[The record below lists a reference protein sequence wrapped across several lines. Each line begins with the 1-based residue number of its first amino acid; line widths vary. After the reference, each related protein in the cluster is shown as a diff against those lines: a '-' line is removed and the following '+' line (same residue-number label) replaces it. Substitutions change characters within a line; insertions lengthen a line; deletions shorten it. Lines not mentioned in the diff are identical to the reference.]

1 MKFNLM
7 KESIIWLLVVIPV
20 AYMLVIWHEL
30 PEIVPVHWDWK
41 GEVDRWGQG
50 EDLLRV
56 SFLLPLITYLSILFM
71 PKRAVEK
78 MGKKYFQLK
87 LVLVF
92 LMSVIAVL
100 ILHSAKSQALNT
112 PNSIFILIGLV
123 FVVLGNYSQVIRKNY
138 FIGIR
143 LPWTLKSEVV
153 WRKTH
158 QIGGQMLILGGFGV
172 IGLAFFVKDTKLI
185 DALIFQFIGV
195 LTITS
200 VVYSYVLS
208 KQYK

>member
-7 KESIIWLLVVIPV
+7 KESVIWLLIVVPV
-20 AYMLVIWHEL
+20 AYMAIIWREL
-30 PEIVPVHWDWK
+30 PETVPVHWNWK
-41 GEVDRWGQG
+41 GEADRWGQG
-50 EDLLRV
+50 EELFTI
-56 SFLLPLITYLSILFM
+56 SFFLPLITYLSMLFM
-71 PKRAVEK
+71 PKAAAEK
-78 MGKKYFQLK
+78 MGKKHYQLK

-92 LMSVIAVL
+92 LMSAIAIL
-100 ILHSAKSQALNT
+100 ILHSARNQASNT
-112 PNSIFILIGLV
+112 PNGIFILIGLL
-123 FVVLGNYSQVIRKNY
+123 FVILGNYFQIIRRNY

-143 LPWTLKSEVV
+143 LPWTLKNEVV

-158 QIGGQMLILGGFGV
+158 QIGGKVLILGGFGV
-172 IGLAFFVKDTKLI
+172 IALSFLVKDTRLI

-195 LTITS
+195 LAIIS